1 MTTPSVKPSNS
12 KAWVATIGG
21 LIISQLPLILQFMGH
36 LPAPYGVIAT
46 SIGTIIAAITGK
58 ATHQTPYLPPNTEVV
73 PISNPASPPGGWVN
87 PWPKP

>member
-1 MTTPSVKPSNS
+1 MSTPTVTPSKA

-46 SIGTIIAAITGK
+46 SIGTILAAITGK
-58 ATHQTPYLPPNTEVV
+58 VTHQAPYMPTGTVIVPSAPEAPPVNPYLT
-73 PISNPASPPGGWVN
+73 
-87 PWPKP
+87 